1 MQCKRFL
8 LIDCVE
14 DDQRIVIFCS
24 DLKLKLLVTSKRIGV
39 DGTFKSCPEI
49 FAQVYII
56 MAWYMGECLP
66 VTFCLLGG
74 KKESIYRRMLFPQS
88 DLVDAFFILV
98 NVYFVIFVTLV
109 LKHVTLKIKNLRSGS
124 ICV

>member
-14 DDQRIVIFCS
+14 DDQRIVIFSS
-24 DLKLKLLVTSKRIGV
+24 DLQLKLLVTSKWIGV
-39 DGTFKSCPEI
+39 DGTFKMFS
-49 FAQVYII
+49 QVYII

>member
-1 MQCKRFL
+1 MNQSLLSKSKRFL

-24 DLKLKLLVTSKRIGV
+24 DLQLKLLVTSKRIGV

-56 MAWYMGECLP
+56 MA
-66 VTFCLLGG
+66 
-74 KKESIYRRMLFPQS
+74 
-88 DLVDAFFILV
+88 
-98 NVYFVIFVTLV
+98 
-109 LKHVTLKIKNLRSGS
+109 
-124 ICV
+124 